1 MLLINTGAAEIL
13 REMKRGH
20 PTAAEGWETRTR
32 SLGWVSHEQR
42 DLAPSPRLKGLE
54 SGSGVGPSG
63 MNFIRYYQ
71 LMARGGSPRGN
82 MMNCA
87 RL

>member
-13 REMKRGH
+13 QEMKRGR
-20 PTAAEGWETRTR
+20 PTATAAAEGWETLTR

-42 DLAPSPRLKGLE
+42 DSALLLGLKGLK
-54 SGSGVGPSG
+54 SGNGVGLSG

-71 LMARGGSPRGN
+71 LPGHWHGEV
-82 MMNCA
+82 
-87 RL
+87 LLEEI